1 MPKQVPRVW
10 ANNMINID
18 HFKVYEISELI
29 NSGYKIARLE
39 NNRELDDK
47 AVKAKMKSLK
57 AKGQLQTAIV
67 LPAQRAK
74 DENLQVVDFSSGKGV
89 KDEDIP
95 SYLVLPEGNHR
106 YEAHL
111 RLMEENLQNEGKKDF
126 EKYEGKFYVMLPLS
140 DKLSIAEMMAEMNI
154 CTKVWKGTDFIRGAI
169 MSHPENV
176 TEVLRYM
183 AELEQKKFSLP
194 AISIYVTDSEKVNK
208 SMLQKFM
215 NGKEVPETLLDTEQ
229 HLELID
235 RSRKVLKAAEA
246 FGSMLGTRSF
256 ADWIKSKL
264 APAQKLTG
272 EEVTER
278 LVGFFKSLTNEQVT
292 EICKLKGVRG
302 KTTKEDVINKEL
314 NELYGYYLHD
324 QAKNAA

>member
-1 MPKQVPRVW
+1 
-10 ANNMINID
+10 
-18 HFKVYEISELI
+18 
-29 NSGYKIARLE
+29 
-39 NNRELDDK
+39 
-47 AVKAKMKSLK
+47 
-57 AKGQLQTAIV
+57 
-67 LPAQRAK
+67 
-74 DENLQVVDFSSGKGV
+74 
-89 KDEDIP
+89 
-95 SYLVLPEGNHR
+95 
-106 YEAHL
+106 
-111 RLMEENLQNEGKKDF
+111 
-126 EKYEGKFYVMLPLS
+126 
-140 DKLSIAEMMAEMNI
+140 MMAEMNI

-215 NGKEVPETLLDTEQ
+215 NGKEVPETLQDTEQ

-272 EEVTER
+272 EEVTDR
-278 LVGFFKSLTNEQVT
+278 LVEFFKSLTNEQVT

-302 KTTKEDVINKEL
+302 KSTKEDVINREL

-324 QAKNAA
+324 QAKKAA

>member
-1 MPKQVPRVW
+1 M
-10 ANNMINID
+10 NIMLKIEN
-18 HFKVYEISELI
+18 FKVYEISELI
-29 NSGYKIARLE
+29 NSGYKIGRLE
-39 NNRELDDK
+39 NNRELDEK
-47 AVKAKMKSLK
+47 AVTVKMKSLK
-57 AKGQLQTAIV
+57 AKGQLQTAV
-67 LPAQRAK
+67 VMPAQRAK
-74 DENLQVVDFSSGKGV
+74 DEKLQVVDFSSGKIV
-89 KDEDIP
+89 KDEEIP
-95 SYLVLPEGNHR
+95 NYLVLPEGNHR
-106 YEAHL
+106 YKAHL
-111 RLMEENLQNEGKKDF
+111 RLLEENQTNAGKDNYV
-126 EKYEGKFYVMLPLS
+126 KYDGKFYVMLPLT

-169 MSHPENV
+169 MSHPEKV

-183 AELEQKKFSLP
+183 AELELKKFSLP

-215 NGKEVPETLLDTEQ
+215 NGKEVPETLQDTEQ

-272 EEVTER
+272 EEVTDR

-302 KTTKEDVINKEL
+302 KSTKEDVINREL

-324 QAKNAA
+324 QAKKTA

>member
-1 MPKQVPRVW
+1 
-10 ANNMINID
+10 MINID

-74 DENLQVVDFSSGKGV
+74 DENLQVVDFLSGEGV

-106 YEAHL
+106 YKAHL
-111 RLMEENLQNEGKKDF
+111 NLLVENKDNEGKKDF
-126 EKYEGKFYVMLPLS
+126 KKYEGKFYVMLPLT
-140 DKLSIAEMMAEMNI
+140 DTLSIAEMMAEMNI
-154 CTKVWKGTDFIRGAI
+154 CTKVWKGTDYIRGAI

-183 AELEQKKFSLP
+183 AELEQQKFSLP
-194 AISIYVTDSEKVNK
+194 AISMYVTDSEKVNK

-215 NGKEVPETLLDTEQ
+215 NGEVSDTLQDSEEHQ
-229 HLELID
+229 ELID
-235 RSRKVLKAAEA
+235 RSKKVLEAAKE
-246 FGSMLGTRSF
+246 FGDVLGTRSF

-264 APAQKLTG
+264 TSSKKLTG
-272 EEVTER
+272 EQVTNR
-278 LVGFFKSLTNEQVT
+278 LVGFFNWLSKDQITS
-292 EICKLKGVRG
+292 ICNSKGKRG
-302 KTTKEDVINKEL
+302 ITTKEDVINYQL
-314 NELYGYYLHD
+314 NKLFDVYVQDIEKKV
-324 QAKNAA
+324 A